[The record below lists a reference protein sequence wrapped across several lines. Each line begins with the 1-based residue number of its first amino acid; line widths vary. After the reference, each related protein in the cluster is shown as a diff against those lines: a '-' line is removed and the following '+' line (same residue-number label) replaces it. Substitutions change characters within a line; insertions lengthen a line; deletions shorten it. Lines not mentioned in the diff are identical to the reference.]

1 MMIEIVRLDSRD
13 ASETGD
19 VRANAVKDELPPF
32 PVVDTSAK
40 PKLPYGT
47 EEYRRR
53 YGNMSVKSKGVSLK
67 WFDGYGTKNAQ
78 RHRQLSCHGMKNP

>member
-1 MMIEIVRLDSRD
+1 MKETGGMMIEIRSSLPSRFTG
-13 ASETGD
+13 ETGD

-47 EEYRRR
+47 EEYRR
-53 YGNMSVKSKGVSLK
+53 V
-67 WFDGYGTKNAQ
+67 DTET
-78 RHRQLSCHGMKNP
+78 

>member
-1 MMIEIVRLDSRD
+1 MKETGGMMIGDTFSTVTIHD

-47 EEYRRR
+47 EEYRR
-53 YGNMSVKSKGVSLK
+53 V
-67 WFDGYGTKNAQ
+67 DTET
-78 RHRQLSCHGMKNP
+78 